1 MAHCVYCVPT
11 RAMIVYLTK
20 KILIRVVGFQKSFM
34 TRWKLKNWRKWA
46 YICSEGLDMPMN
58 LHDVKIYFTFLIPNT
73 TIFLENDISIGGV
86 IKLYASLINDNLL
99 LSNIT
104 YRNNN
109 SVIFSNKHSYNFKGM
124 L

>member
-1 MAHCVYCVPT
+1 
-11 RAMIVYLTK
+11 
-20 KILIRVVGFQKSFM
+20 
-34 TRWKLKNWRKWA
+34 
-46 YICSEGLDMPMN
+46 MPMN